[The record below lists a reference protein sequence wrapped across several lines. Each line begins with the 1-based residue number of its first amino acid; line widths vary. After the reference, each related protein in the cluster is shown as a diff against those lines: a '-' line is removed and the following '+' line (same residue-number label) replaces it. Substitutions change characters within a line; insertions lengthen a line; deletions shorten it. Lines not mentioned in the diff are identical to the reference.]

1 MTKKLF
7 MIKKSYAIV
16 TLFCICMSV
25 SAHKKYEITS
35 PDGKLKVN
43 VSVDKTISY
52 SVVHETD
59 TMLYSSAISMETDTY
74 IFGKASRIKK
84 TVRNSVNK
92 VIASPFYKRDTVQDH
107 YNELAIQFKENFSLV
122 FRVYD
127 EGMAYRFISTG
138 TDSFVVKSE
147 EATFNLGKNRNAY
160 VPYVRKNG
168 SFEEQ
173 YFNTFENTYEYAP
186 INEWKIGQLAFLP
199 ILMEA
204 DKGKKICITEAD
216 LESYPGMYLLNS
228 GGNSVLKSMFA
239 PYPKRTA
246 QGSHDKTTTVGGHN
260 KVVLE
265 HEPFIAKCK
274 GGQTFPWR
282 VVIVSKEDKE
292 LADNDMV
299 YKLAEPSR
307 LEDTSWIKPGQ
318 VAWEWWHDWNVS
330 GVDFKS
336 GINNETYKY
345 YIDFAS
351 KNNIKYVILD
361 DGWYDRMKASV
372 FAVVPTINLEEL
384 IHYASERDVD
394 LILWMGYF
402 VFDKDLEKAIKHY
415 AGMGI
420 KGFKLDAVGRDDQL
434 TNEFYYKSAKLAA
447 EHKLIIDF
455 HGGAKP
461 TGLNRTY
468 PNVLNFEGVHGLEQL
483 KNKNYDCDMVTYDV
497 TFPFIRMV
505 AGAVDYT
512 QGAMKNGTKADY
524 RSVWSEPMSQG
535 TRSRQL
541 AEYVVFESPLNMLC
555 DSPTNYMKEQ
565 ECTSFIT
572 SIPTVWDN
580 TKVMH
585 GEIGKYISLARR
597 HGDSWYVG
605 ALTNWDARSLELD
618 LSFLGKG
625 SFKAEV
631 FRDGMNA
638 DRIAS
643 DYVKEVIYIPSDKK
657 IKIDMAPGGG
667 YVMRIT
673 KK

>member
-1 MTKKLF
+1 MKNKIYVMVILF
-7 MIKKSYAIV
+7 FIG
-16 TLFCICMSV
+16 TSV
-25 SAHKKYEITS
+25 FARQKYEIVS

-43 VSVDKTISY
+43 VTVDKTINY

-59 TMLYSSAISMETDTY
+59 TMLYSSAISMETDSY
-74 IFGKASRIKK
+74 IFGKASGIRRA
-84 TVRNSVNK
+84 VRNSVDQ
-92 VIASPFYKRDTVQDH
+92 IIGSPFYKRDKIHDH
-107 YNELAIQFKENFSLV
+107 YNELLIQFKEHFSLI

-138 TDSFVVKSE
+138 TEPFIVKNE
-147 EATFNLGKNRNAY
+147 EANFNLGKNRKAY
-160 VPYVRKNG
+160 IPYVRKSG

-173 YFNTFENTYEYAP
+173 YFNTFENTYEYKP
-186 INEWKIGQLAFLP
+186 VNEWKSGQLAFLP
-199 ILMEA
+199 LLVEA

-228 GGNSVLKSMFA
+228 KGNCVLQSMFA

-246 QGSHDKTTTVGGHN
+246 QGSHDKSTTVGGHN

-265 HEPFIAKCK
+265 REPYIAKCK
-274 GGQTFPWR
+274 GGQVFPWR
-282 VVIVSKEDKE
+282 VVIVSEEDKE
-292 LADNDMV
+292 LVDNDMV

-307 LEDTSWIKPGQ
+307 LDDTSWIEPGL
-318 VAWEWWHDWNVS
+318 VAWEWWNDWNIS

-336 GINNETYKY
+336 GVNNETYKY
-345 YIDFAS
+345 YIDFAA
-351 KNNIKYVILD
+351 KNKIKYVILD
-361 DGWYDRMKASV
+361 DGWYDRMEGSV
-372 FAVVPTINLEEL
+372 FAVAPTINLEEL
-384 IHYASERDVD
+384 VHYASQRNVG

-402 VFDKDLEKAIKHY
+402 VFDKDLEKAIRYY

-434 TNEFYYKSAKLAA
+434 TNEFYYKSARLAA

-461 TGLNRTY
+461 AGINRTY

-512 QGAMKNGTKADY
+512 QGAMKNGTKAGY

-535 TRSRQL
+535 TRCRQL

-572 SIPTVWDN
+572 SIPTVWDD
-580 TKVMH
+580 TVVMA
-585 GEIGKYISLARR
+585 GEIGEYISLARR
-597 HGDSWYVG
+597 QGDFWYVG

-618 LSFLGKG
+618 LSFLGEG
-625 SFKAEV
+625 TFKAEI
-631 FRDGMNA
+631 FRDGINA
-638 DRIAS
+638 DRMAS
-643 DYVKEVIYIPSDKK
+643 DYVKEVVDISTDKRMK
-657 IKIDMAPGGG
+657 ICMAPGGG

-673 KK
+673 KKCGND

>member
-1 MTKKLF
+1 MKNKIYVMVALF
-7 MIKKSYAIV
+7 FIGTSI
-16 TLFCICMSV
+16 F
-25 SAHKKYEITS
+25 AHKKYEIVS

-43 VSVDKTISY
+43 VTIDKTINY
-52 SVVHETD
+52 SVVHEAD
-59 TMLYSSAISMETDTY
+59 TMLYSSAISMETDKY
-74 IFGKASRIKK
+74 IFGKAPGVRRA
-84 TVRNSVNK
+84 VRNSVDQ
-92 VIASPFYKRDTVQDH
+92 IIISPFYKRDKIHDH
-107 YNELAIQFKENFSLV
+107 YNELLIQFKEPFNLV

-127 EGMAYRFISTG
+127 EGMAYRFVSTG
-138 TDSFVVKSE
+138 TKPFVVKNE
-147 EATFNLGKNRNAY
+147 EANFNLGKNRKAY
-160 VPYVRKNG
+160 IPYVRKSG

-173 YFNTFENTYEYAP
+173 YFNTFENTYEYKP
-186 INEWKIGQLAFLP
+186 INDWKSGQLAFLP
-199 ILMEA
+199 LLVEA

-216 LESYPGMYLLNS
+216 VESYPGMYLLNS
-228 GGNSVLKSMFA
+228 KGNSVLQSMFA

-246 QGSHDKTTTVGGHN
+246 QGSHDKSTTVGGHN

-265 HEPFIAKCK
+265 REPFIAKCK
-274 GGQTFPWR
+274 GGQAFPWR
-282 VVIVSKEDKE
+282 VVVVSEEDKE
-292 LADNDMV
+292 LVDNDIV
-299 YKLAEPSR
+299 YKLGEPSR
-307 LEDTSWIKPGQ
+307 LDDISWIEPGQ
-318 VAWEWWHDWNVS
+318 VAWEWWHDWNIS

-351 KNNIKYVILD
+351 KNKIKYVILD
-361 DGWYDRMKASV
+361 DGWYDRMKGSV
-372 FAVVPTINLEEL
+372 FAVIPAINLEEL
-384 IHYASERDVD
+384 IHYASQRNVG

-434 TNEFYYKSAKLAA
+434 TNEFYYKSARLAA

-461 TGLNRTY
+461 AGINRTY

-535 TRSRQL
+535 TRCRQL

-572 SIPTVWDN
+572 SIPTVWDD
-580 TKVMH
+580 TVVMG
-585 GEIGKYISLARR
+585 GEIGEYISLARR
-597 HGDSWYVG
+597 RGDSWYVG
-605 ALTNWDARSLELD
+605 ALTNWDARNLELD
-618 LSFLGKG
+618 LSFLGEG
-625 SFKAEV
+625 TFKAEV
-631 FRDGMNA
+631 FRDGINA
-638 DRIAS
+638 DRMAS
-643 DYVKEVIYIPSDKK
+643 DYVKEVVDISSDKRMK
-657 IKIDMAPGGG
+657 ICMAPGGG
-667 YVMRIT
+667 YAMRIT

>member
-1 MTKKLF
+1 MKNKIYVMVALF
-7 MIKKSYAIV
+7 FIGTSI
-16 TLFCICMSV
+16 F
-25 SAHKKYEITS
+25 AHKKYEIVS

-43 VSVDKTISY
+43 VTIDKTINY
-52 SVVHETD
+52 SVVHEAD
-59 TMLYSSAISMETDTY
+59 TMLYSSAISMETDKY
-74 IFGKASRIKK
+74 IFGKVPGVRRA
-84 TVRNSVNK
+84 VRNSVDQI
-92 VIASPFYKRDTVQDH
+92 IASPFYKRDKIHDH
-107 YNELAIQFKENFSLV
+107 YNELLIQFKEPFNLV

-127 EGMAYRFISTG
+127 EGMAYRFVSTG
-138 TDSFVVKSE
+138 TKPFVVKNE
-147 EATFNLGKNRNAY
+147 EANFNLGKNRKAY
-160 VPYVRKNG
+160 IPYVRKSG

-173 YFNTFENTYEYAP
+173 YFNTFENTYEYKP
-186 INEWKIGQLAFLP
+186 INDWKSGQLAFLP
-199 ILMEA
+199 LLVEA

-228 GGNSVLKSMFA
+228 KRNSVLQSMFA

-246 QGSHDKTTTVGGHN
+246 QGSHDKSTTVGGHN
-260 KVVLE
+260 KIVLE
-265 HEPFIAKCK
+265 REPFIAKCK
-274 GGQTFPWR
+274 GGQAFPWR
-282 VVIVSKEDKE
+282 VVVVSEEDKE
-292 LADNDMV
+292 LVDNDIV
-299 YKLAEPSR
+299 YKLGEPSR
-307 LEDTSWIKPGQ
+307 LDDISWIEPGQ
-318 VAWEWWHDWNVS
+318 VAWEWWHDWNIS

-351 KNNIKYVILD
+351 KNKIKYVILD
-361 DGWYDRMKASV
+361 DGWYDRMKGSV
-372 FAVVPTINLEEL
+372 FAVVPAINLEEL
-384 IHYASERDVD
+384 IHYASQRNVG

-402 VFDKDLEKAIKHY
+402 VFDKDLEKAVKHY

-434 TNEFYYKSAKLAA
+434 TNEFYYKSARLAA

-461 TGLNRTY
+461 AGINRTY

-535 TRSRQL
+535 TRCRQL
-541 AEYVVFESPLNMLC
+541 AEYVVFEAPLNMLC

-572 SIPTVWDN
+572 SIPTVWDD
-580 TKVMH
+580 TVVMG
-585 GEIGKYISLARR
+585 GEIGEYISLARR
-597 HGDSWYVG
+597 RGDSWYVG
-605 ALTNWDARSLELD
+605 ALTNWDARNLELD
-618 LSFLGKG
+618 LSFLGEG
-625 SFKAEV
+625 TFKAEI
-631 FRDGMNA
+631 FKDGINA
-638 DRIAS
+638 DRMAS
-643 DYVKEVIYIPSDKK
+643 DYVKEVVDISSDKRMK
-657 IKIDMAPGGG
+657 ICMAPGGG
-667 YVMRIT
+667 YAMRIT

>member
-1 MTKKLF
+1 MKNKR
-7 MIKKSYAIV
+7 YAIV
-16 TLFCICMSV
+16 ILFFICTGV
-25 SAHKKYEITS
+25 FAHKKYEIVS

-43 VSVDKTISY
+43 VTIDKTINY

-59 TMLYSSAISMETDTY
+59 TMLYSSAISMETDNY
-74 IFGKASRIKK
+74 IFGKTSGVKR
-84 TVRNSVNK
+84 TVRNSVDQMI
-92 VIASPFYKRDTVQDH
+92 VSPFYKRDKIHDY
-107 YNELAIQFKENFSLV
+107 YNELLIQFKEQFNLV
-122 FRVYD
+122 FRVYN
-127 EGMAYRFISTG
+127 EGMAYRFVSTG
-138 TDSFVVKSE
+138 TKPFIVKNE
-147 EATFNLGKNRNAY
+147 EANFNLGKNRKAY
-160 VPYVRKNG
+160 IPYVRKSG

-173 YFNTFENTYEYAP
+173 YFNTFENTYEYKP
-186 INEWKIGQLAFLP
+186 VNEWKSGQLAFLP
-199 ILMEA
+199 LLVEA

-228 GGNSVLKSMFA
+228 KGNSVLQSMFA

-246 QGSHDKTTTVGGHN
+246 QGSHDKSTTVGGHN

-265 HEPFIAKCK
+265 REPFIAKCK
-274 GGQTFPWR
+274 GGQAFPWR
-282 VVIVSKEDKE
+282 VVIVSEEDKE
-292 LADNDMV
+292 LVDNDMV

-307 LEDTSWIKPGQ
+307 LDDTSWIEPGQ
-318 VAWEWWHDWNVS
+318 VAWEWWNDWNIS

-336 GINNETYKY
+336 GVNNETYKY
-345 YIDFAS
+345 YIDFAA
-351 KNNIKYVILD
+351 KNKIKYVILD
-361 DGWYDRMKASV
+361 DGWYDRMEGSV
-372 FAVVPTINLEEL
+372 FAVAPDINLEEL
-384 IHYASERDVD
+384 IHYALQRDVG

-434 TNEFYYKSAKLAA
+434 TNEFYYKSARLAA

-461 TGLNRTY
+461 AGINRTY

-535 TRSRQL
+535 TRCRQL

-572 SIPTVWDN
+572 SIPTIWDD
-580 TKVMH
+580 TVVMD
-585 GEIGKYISLARR
+585 GEIGEYISLARR
-597 HGDSWYVG
+597 RGDSWYVG
-605 ALTNWDARSLELD
+605 ALTNWDTRSLELD
-618 LSFLGKG
+618 LSFLGEG
-625 SFKAEV
+625 AFKAEV
-631 FRDGMNA
+631 FRDGINA
-638 DRIAS
+638 NRMAS
-643 DYVKEVIYIPSDKK
+643 DYVKEVVDISPDKRMK
-657 IKIDMAPGGG
+657 ICMAPGGG

>member
-1 MTKKLF
+1 MINKKR
-7 MIKKSYAIV
+7 SAIIAI
-16 TLFCICMSV
+16 FFICVGV
-25 SAHKKYEITS
+25 SAHKKYDIVS

-43 VSVDKTISY
+43 VTIDEVVCY
-52 SVVHETD
+52 TVVHETD

-74 IFGKASRIKK
+74 MYGRASRVKK
-84 TVRNSVNK
+84 AVRRSVNQT
-92 VIASPFYKRDTVQDH
+92 IASPFYKKETVKDH
-107 YNELAIQFKENFSLV
+107 YNELQILFKENFSLT

-127 EGMAYRFISTG
+127 EGMAYRFASTG
-138 TDSFVVKSE
+138 AKSFIVKSE
-147 EATFNLGKNRNAY
+147 EADFNLGKNRSIY
-160 VPYVRKNG
+160 IPYVRKTG

-173 YFNTFENTYEYAP
+173 YFNTFENTYEYKP
-186 INEWKIGQLAFLP
+186 VNDWKSGQLAFLP
-199 ILMEA
+199 ILIEA

-216 LESYPGMYLLNS
+216 LESYPGMYLFNT
-228 GGNSVLKSMFA
+228 GKNSVLKSTFA

-246 QGSHDKTTTVGGHN
+246 QGSHDKTVTVGGHN

-265 HEPFIAKCK
+265 REPFIAKCK
-274 GGQTFPWR
+274 GGQAFPWR

-292 LADNDMV
+292 LLDNDMV

-307 LEDTSWIKPGQ
+307 LDDISWIEPGQ
-318 VAWEWWHDWNVS
+318 VAWEWWNDWNIS
-330 GVDFKS
+330 GVNFKS
-336 GINNETYKY
+336 GVNNETYKY

-351 KNNIKYVILD
+351 KNGIKYVILD
-361 DGWYDRMKASV
+361 DGWYDKMKGSV
-372 FAVVPTINLEEL
+372 FAVVPSINLEEL
-384 IHYASERDVD
+384 IDYASQRKVG
-394 LILWMGYF
+394 LMLWMGYF

-415 AGMGI
+415 AEMGI

-434 TNEFYYKSAKLAA
+434 TNEFYYKSARLAA
-447 EHKLIIDF
+447 EYKLIIDF

-461 TGLNRTY
+461 AGINRTY

-535 TRSRQL
+535 TRCRQL

-555 DSPTNYMKEQ
+555 DSPTNYMKES

-572 SIPTVWDN
+572 SIPTVWDD
-580 TKVMH
+580 TEVMN
-585 GEIGKYISLARR
+585 GEIGKYLTLARKN
-597 HGDSWYVG
+597 GDSWYVG
-605 ALTNWDARSLELD
+605 SLTDWAARSLELD
-618 LSFLGKG
+618 FSFLGEG

-631 FRDGMNA
+631 FRDGINA
-638 DRIAS
+638 DRMAT
-643 DYVKEVIYIPSDKK
+643 DYVKEVIDIPSDRKLK
-657 IKIDMAPGGG
+657 INMAPGGG

>member
-1 MTKKLF
+1 MKNKR
-7 MIKKSYAIV
+7 YAIV
-16 TLFCICMSV
+16 ILFFICTGV
-25 SAHKKYEITS
+25 FAHKKYEIVS

-43 VSVDKTISY
+43 VTIDKTINY

-59 TMLYSSAISMETDTY
+59 TMLYSSAISMETDNY
-74 IFGKASRIKK
+74 IFGKTTGVKR
-84 TVRNSVNK
+84 TVRHSVDQMI
-92 VIASPFYKRDTVQDH
+92 VSPFYKRDKIHDY
-107 YNELAIQFKENFSLV
+107 YNELLIQFKEQFNLV
-122 FRVYD
+122 FRVYN
-127 EGMAYRFISTG
+127 EGMAYRFVSTG
-138 TDSFVVKSE
+138 TKPFIVKNE
-147 EATFNLGKNRNAY
+147 EANFNLGKNRKAY
-160 VPYVRKNG
+160 IPYVRKSG

-173 YFNTFENTYEYAP
+173 YFNTFENTYEYKP
-186 INEWKIGQLAFLP
+186 VNEWKSGQLAFLP
-199 ILMEA
+199 LLVEA

-228 GGNSVLKSMFA
+228 KGNSVLQSMFA

-246 QGSHDKTTTVGGHN
+246 QGSHDKSTTVGGHN

-265 HEPFIAKCK
+265 REPFIAKCK
-274 GGQTFPWR
+274 GGQAFPWR
-282 VVIVSKEDKE
+282 VVIVSEEDKE
-292 LADNDMV
+292 LVDNDMV

-307 LEDTSWIKPGQ
+307 LDDTSWIEPGQ
-318 VAWEWWHDWNVS
+318 VAWEWWNDWNIS

-336 GINNETYKY
+336 GVNNETYKY
-345 YIDFAS
+345 YIDFAA
-351 KNNIKYVILD
+351 KNKIKYVILD
-361 DGWYDRMKASV
+361 DGWYDRMEGSV
-372 FAVVPTINLEEL
+372 FAVAPDINLEEL
-384 IHYASERDVD
+384 IHYALQRDVG

-434 TNEFYYKSAKLAA
+434 TNEFYYKSARLAA

-461 TGLNRTY
+461 AGINRTY

-535 TRSRQL
+535 TRCRQL

-572 SIPTVWDN
+572 SIPTIWDD
-580 TKVMH
+580 TVVMD
-585 GEIGKYISLARR
+585 GEIGEYISLARR
-597 HGDSWYVG
+597 RGDSWYVG
-605 ALTNWDARSLELD
+605 ALTNWDTRSLELD
-618 LSFLGKG
+618 LSFLGEG
-625 SFKAEV
+625 AFKAEV
-631 FRDGMNA
+631 FRDGINA
-638 DRIAS
+638 NRMAS
-643 DYVKEVIYIPSDKK
+643 DYVKEVVDISPDKRMK
-657 IKIDMAPGGG
+657 ICMAPGGG

>member
-1 MTKKLF
+1 MKNKR
-7 MIKKSYAIV
+7 YAIV
-16 TLFCICMSV
+16 ILFFICTGV
-25 SAHKKYEITS
+25 FAHKKYEIVS

-43 VSVDKTISY
+43 VTIDKTINY

-59 TMLYSSAISMETDTY
+59 TMLYSSAISMETDNY
-74 IFGKASRIKK
+74 IFGKTSGVKR
-84 TVRNSVNK
+84 TVRNSVDQMI
-92 VIASPFYKRDTVQDH
+92 VSPFYKRDKIHDY
-107 YNELAIQFKENFSLV
+107 YNELLIQFKEQFNLV
-122 FRVYD
+122 FRVYN
-127 EGMAYRFISTG
+127 EGMAYRFVSTG
-138 TDSFVVKSE
+138 TKPFIVKNE
-147 EATFNLGKNRNAY
+147 EANFNLGKNRKAY
-160 VPYVRKNG
+160 IPYVRKSG

-173 YFNTFENTYEYAP
+173 YFNTFENTYVYKP
-186 INEWKIGQLAFLP
+186 VNEWKSGQLAFLP
-199 ILMEA
+199 LLVEA

-228 GGNSVLKSMFA
+228 KGNSVLQSMFA
-239 PYPKRTA
+239 PYPKHTA
-246 QGSHDKTTTVGGHN
+246 QGSHDKSTTVGGHN

-265 HEPFIAKCK
+265 REPFIAKCK
-274 GGQTFPWR
+274 GGQAFPWR
-282 VVIVSKEDKE
+282 VVIVSEEDKE
-292 LADNDMV
+292 LVDNDMV

-307 LEDTSWIKPGQ
+307 LDDTSWIEPGQ
-318 VAWEWWHDWNVS
+318 VAWEWWNDWNIS

-336 GINNETYKY
+336 GVNNETYKY
-345 YIDFAS
+345 YIDFAA
-351 KNNIKYVILD
+351 KNKIKYVILD
-361 DGWYDRMKASV
+361 DGWYDRMEGSV
-372 FAVVPTINLEEL
+372 FAVAPDINLEEL
-384 IHYASERDVD
+384 IHYALQRDVG

-434 TNEFYYKSAKLAA
+434 TNEFYYKSARLAA

-461 TGLNRTY
+461 AGINRTY

-535 TRSRQL
+535 TRCRQL

-572 SIPTVWDN
+572 SIPTIWDD
-580 TKVMH
+580 TVVMD
-585 GEIGKYISLARR
+585 GEIGEYISLARR
-597 HGDSWYVG
+597 RGDSWYVG
-605 ALTNWDARSLELD
+605 ALTNWDTRSLELD
-618 LSFLGKG
+618 LSFLGEG
-625 SFKAEV
+625 AFKAEV
-631 FRDGMNA
+631 FRDGINA
-638 DRIAS
+638 NRMAS
-643 DYVKEVIYIPSDKK
+643 DYVKEVVDISPDKRMK
-657 IKIDMAPGGG
+657 ICMAPGGG

>member
-1 MTKKLF
+1 MINKK
-7 MIKKSYAIV
+7 KYAIIAI
-16 TLFCICMSV
+16 FFICV
-25 SAHKKYEITS
+25 GASAQKKYDVVS

-43 VSVDKTISY
+43 VAVDKTVHY
-52 SVVHETD
+52 TVVHETD
-59 TMLYSSAISMETDTY
+59 TVLHPSAISMETDTY
-74 IFGKASRIKK
+74 TYGKASRIKK
-84 TVRNSVNK
+84 ALRRSINQT
-92 VIASPFYKRDTVQDH
+92 IASPFYKREAVKDH
-107 YNELAIQFKENFSLV
+107 YNELQILFKENFSLT

-127 EGMAYRFISTG
+127 DGMAYRFASTG
-138 TDSFVVKSE
+138 TKPFVVKSE
-147 EATFNLGKNRNAY
+147 EADFNLGKNRNAY
-160 VPYVRKNG
+160 IPYVRKTG

-173 YFNTFENTYEYAP
+173 YFNTFENIYEYKSV
-186 INEWKIGQLAFLP
+186 NDWKSGQLAFLP
-199 ILMEA
+199 ILIET

-228 GGNSVLKSMFA
+228 GKNSVLKSRFA

-246 QGSHDKTTTVGGHN
+246 QGSHDKTVTVGGHN

-265 HEPFIAKCK
+265 REPFIAKCK
-274 GGQTFPWR
+274 GGQAFPWR

-292 LADNDMV
+292 LLDNDMV

-307 LEDTSWIKPGQ
+307 LDDISWIEPGQ
-318 VAWEWWHDWNVS
+318 VAWEWWNDWNIS

-336 GINNETYKY
+336 GVNNETYKH

-351 KNNIKYVILD
+351 KNGIKYVILD
-361 DGWYDRMKASV
+361 DGWYDRMKGSV

-384 IHYASERDVD
+384 IDYASQRNVG
-394 LILWMGYF
+394 LMLWMGYF

-415 AGMGI
+415 AEMGI

-434 TNEFYYKSAKLAA
+434 TNEFYYKSAGLAA

-461 TGLNRTY
+461 AGINRTY

-524 RSVWSEPMSQG
+524 RSVWSDPMSQG
-535 TRSRQL
+535 TRCRQL

-555 DSPTNYMKEQ
+555 DSPTNYMKEP

-572 SIPTVWDN
+572 SIPTVWDD
-580 TKVMH
+580 TVVMN
-585 GEIGKYISLARR
+585 GEIGKYLTLARKN
-597 HGDSWYVG
+597 GDSWYVG
-605 ALTNWDARSLELD
+605 SLTDWAARSLELD
-618 LSFLGKG
+618 LSFLGDG
-625 SFKAEV
+625 SFRAEV
-631 FRDGMNA
+631 FKDGINA
-638 DRIAS
+638 DRMAT
-643 DYVKEVIYIPSDKK
+643 DYVKEVIDIPSDKK
-657 IKIDMAPGGG
+657 LKIDMAPGGG
-667 YVMRIT
+667 YAMRIT